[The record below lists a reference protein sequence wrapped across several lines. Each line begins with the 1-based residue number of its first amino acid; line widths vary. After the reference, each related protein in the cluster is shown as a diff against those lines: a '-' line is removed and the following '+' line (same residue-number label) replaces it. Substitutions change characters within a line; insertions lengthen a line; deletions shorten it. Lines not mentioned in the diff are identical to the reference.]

1 MVHISTLLIV
11 TWFTASS
18 IALPVDHNDLPERA
32 TYEILSD
39 NSANAHGSHCDPTH
53 PIPSCSNSQVPP
65 PEVHRSHS
73 DLTNRQSSPSIDGI
87 TEDALKMWTRHL
99 LNSKYRDTIEQ
110 GFLVN
115 TKPTYFYAVDIN
127 FTRRRNKPGIK
138 VRYQG
143 LSTQQKLHYN
153 TLYRAYNTWG
163 RKQRTRY
170 GEYWWK
176 QYEDSSTAT

>member
-110 GFLVN
+110 GFLYEAN
-115 TKPTYFYAVDIN
+115 IFLCCGYQFHPSSEQT
-127 FTRRRNKPGIK
+127 RNKSEIPRFINPTK
-138 VRYQG
+138 TP
-143 LSTQQKLHYN
+143 L
-153 TLYRAYNTWG
+153 
-163 RKQRTRY
+163 
-170 GEYWWK
+170 
-176 QYEDSSTAT
+176 